1 MGMTLQ
7 DLSPQ
12 NSIDRSDKLQ
22 TLFIF
27 KYINKSLKILI
38 KQNSN

>member
-1 MGMTLQ
+1 MTLQ

-12 NSIDRSDKLQ
+12 NSIDKSDKRQ
-22 TLFIF
+22 IIFIF

-38 KQNSN
+38 KKQ